1 MKIIIPMTG
10 KSMRF
15 KIAGISLPKQFLDVN
30 NKMIIEHVLDL
41 FPGEKDINFI
51 VNENE
56 FKDKQLKKYFKKIN
70 NYKITA
76 IPYQKKGPGG
86 AVLKTNLLETD
97 DPVFINYC
105 DFSNIWDWEEL
116 KNYIEINNPDGL
128 VPAYSGLHP
137 HSIYGNDYA
146 FLKVSGKRIVDIKEK
161 KSFTNKKI
169 EELASSG
176 SYYFKTGYL
185 AKEYIEKVFEKN
197 KLINDEAYI
206 STPYEEMIADKLNVQ
221 YFKIDHFFQWGTPED
236 YIEFLYN
243 LDEVDN
249 VYNQKKIDIS
259 GINLLIPAGGEGARF
274 KKENYKTSKIFLPVG
289 EKPLIKN
296 IINSFKNQKSTKV
309 LVTNNNFE
317 DLKKINNLNNEEI
330 IKISKKTKG
339 QAHSAMKLV
348 EKIENNYPILIHSA
362 DCILDKDVNLNLN
375 NYDVGVVTKEKY
387 RRALF
392 KYKNYGWVNKRKDK
406 IINFSIKKQ
415 PLSDESTVITG
426 IFLFRNL
433 EIYKNLF
440 EKTKKRMSN
449 KDIEIHIDYLIET
462 AIIEN
467 MKVKEI
473 KTKKSVMIGTPIEYE
488 LFKYMDYVKK
498 YLSKKL

>member
-1 MKIIIPMTG
+1 
-10 KSMRF
+10 
-15 KIAGISLPKQFLDVN
+15 
-30 NKMIIEHVLDL
+30 
-41 FPGEKDINFI
+41 
-51 VNENE
+51 
-56 FKDKQLKKYFKKIN
+56 
-70 NYKITA
+70 
-76 IPYQKKGPGG
+76 
-86 AVLKTNLLETD
+86 
-97 DPVFINYC
+97 
-105 DFSNIWDWEEL
+105 
-116 KNYIEINNPDGL
+116 
-128 VPAYSGLHP
+128 
-137 HSIYGNDYA
+137 
-146 FLKVSGKRIVDIKEK
+146 
-161 KSFTNKKI
+161 
-169 EELASSG
+169 
-176 SYYFKTGYL
+176 
-185 AKEYIEKVFEKN
+185 
-197 KLINDEAYI
+197 
-206 STPYEEMIADKLNVQ
+206 
-221 YFKIDHFFQWGTPED
+221 
-236 YIEFLYN
+236 
-243 LDEVDN
+243 
-249 VYNQKKIDIS
+249 
-259 GINLLIPAGGEGARF
+259 
-274 KKENYKTSKIFLPVG
+274 
-289 EKPLIKN
+289 
-296 IINSFKNQKSTKV
+296 
-309 LVTNNNFE
+309 
-317 DLKKINNLNNEEI
+317 
-330 IKISKKTKG
+330 
-339 QAHSAMKLV
+339 MKLV

-375 NYDVGVVTKEKY
+375 NYDVAVVTKEKY